1 MDPVT
6 HALISATLDRAGLRR
21 VSRNA
26 LAILVVSGTVADLDL
41 LSYFG
46 GANVYFHYH
55 FALLHSILGSAIV
68 ALAVALAFY
77 FSSRRA
83 PLATAATRPPLRFAP
98 VLLLCI
104 IAAAVHVLFDC
115 LGADGVQL
123 FWPFRMRWF
132 SLNLLPQIDPW
143 ILAALIVGIVLP
155 ALFRLVSEEIGER
168 KKKKTVSKG
177 AVAALLV
184 IALYTGERG
193 LLHQHAIE
201 TLMSFDYHG
210 AAPLSAG
217 AFPDSVSPFLW
228 RGLVDTANTIE
239 QIDVPLNSGEGFRAS
254 SSLTT
259 YKPAN
264 SRALLAARRALLADQ
279 FLRYARFPF
288 AETQA
293 IPNGTLVTLRDLRFP
308 PDSDSP
314 ENVRAVIELD
324 GQLNIRSAEID
335 FASAVTTP
343 RE

>member
-6 HALISATLDRAGLRR
+6 HALLSASLDRAGLRR

-26 LAILVVSGTVADLDL
+26 LWILVIAGTVADLDL

-46 GANVYFHYH
+46 GARAYFHYH

-68 ALAVALAFY
+68 AVIVALAFY
-77 FSSRRA
+77 FYSRRA
-83 PLATAATRPPLRFAP
+83 PARPSHPPLRFAP

-104 IAAAVHVLFDC
+104 IGAAVHVLFDC

-123 FWPFRMRWF
+123 FWPFRTRWF
-132 SLNLLPQIDPW
+132 ALDLLPQIDPW
-143 ILAALIVGIVLP
+143 ILAALIIGIVLP

-177 AVAALLV
+177 AVAAILV
-184 IALYTGERG
+184 VVLYTGWRG
-193 LLHQHAIE
+193 VLHQHAIE
-201 TLMSFDYHG
+201 TLMSYDYHG

-217 AFPDSVSPFLW
+217 AFPDSASPFLW

-239 QIDVPLNSGEGFRAS
+239 QIDVPLNSGEEFHAA

-264 SRALLAARRALLADQ
+264 SRALDAARRALLADQ
-279 FLRYARFPF
+279 FLRYARFPY
-288 AETQA
+288 AETQT
-293 IPNGTLVTLRDLRFP
+293 IPNGTLVTIRDLRFP

-324 GQLNIRSAEID
+324 SQLNIRSAEID
-335 FASAVTTP
+335 FATAVANP
-343 RE
+343 HE